1 MAPDSAIF
9 RANADEE
16 NAMTKKSKL
25 PKHLDAG
32 LPIEE
37 RVNFLVSQLTLREK
51 IAQMLH
57 GAPPVPR
64 LQIPAY
70 NWWNEC
76 LHGVA
81 RAGRATVFP
90 QAIGM
95 AASFDVPLM
104 GKVATAISDEA
115 RAKHHDALRLDNHG
129 IYFGLTYWSPNI
141 NIFRDP
147 RWGRGQETY
156 GEDPYLTARMGVA
169 FVKGLQG
176 NDRKY
181 LKLVA
186 TAKHY
191 AVHSG
196 PESLRHSF
204 DAVVSKRD
212 MWETYLPAFRALVQE
227 GKVYSVMGAYNRTNG
242 EPCCG
247 SPTLL
252 QKILREQWG
261 FEGYVV
267 SDCWA
272 LKDFHEGH
280 KVTKTPQETVAMAL
294 RNGCDVN
301 CGNLYSELVKAV
313 EEGLVT
319 EADVDR
325 AFRRLFTAR
334 MKLGMF
340 DPPAK
345 VPFSKIKSSVV
356 GCAKHRQLSLQM
368 ARESMVLLENR
379 NQALPL
385 RNNVRTLGVIG
396 PNAMDMT
403 VLLGNY
409 NGFAPAMASVVE
421 GVLGKVSS
429 GTQVLIGRGCEL
441 TGDQKMWFGECNPN
455 AMKDCDAVVA
465 VVGYTAEIEGEEG
478 CVPGAEGDRSAYGLP
493 GRQMEL
499 LQKVRESARKMI
511 VVVMAGSP
519 VDLTWIKANADA
531 VIFAWYPGEAG
542 GLAVADVLF
551 GDYNPAGR
559 LPITFPTLYEQLPPF
574 TEYAMKGRTYRFM
587 DQAPLYRFGYG
598 LSYST
603 FKYGK
608 IRLSKRS
615 IKAGETVTASIEVR
629 NAGKV
634 AGDEVVQLYVSDVRA
649 SVPTPRLHLE
659 GFARVNLKA
668 GQKKVIT
675 FELSPDQLAAYDDE
689 GKPFVEPGEF
699 RISIGGGQPDD
710 PAAGAVSAVLTVA
723 G

>member
-1 MAPDSAIF
+1 
-9 RANADEE
+9 
-16 NAMTKKSKL
+16 MTKKAGM
-25 PKHLDAG
+25 PKHLDPS
-32 LPIEE
+32 LSIEE
-37 RVNFLVSQLTLREK
+37 RVDYLASQLTLREK
-51 IAQMLH
+51 VAQMLH

-64 LQIPAY
+64 MQIPAY

-104 GKVATAISDEA
+104 GKVAVAISDEA

-129 IYFGLTYWSPNI
+129 MYFGLTYWSPNI

-156 GEDPYLTARMGVA
+156 GEDPYLTASMGVA

-186 TAKHY
+186 TAKHF

-212 MWETYLPAFRALVQE
+212 LRETYLPAFRALVRE
-227 GKVYSVMGAYNRTNG
+227 AKVYSVMGAYNRTNG

-247 SPTLL
+247 SPALL
-252 QKILREQWG
+252 QKILREEWG
-261 FEGYVV
+261 FRGYVV

-313 EEGLVT
+313 EEGLAT

-325 AFRRLFTAR
+325 AFKRLFTAR

-340 DPPAK
+340 DPPAR
-345 VPFSKIKSSVV
+345 VPFAKIKPSVV

-368 ARESMVLLENR
+368 ARESIVLLENK
-379 NQALPL
+379 NATLPL
-385 RNNVRTLGVIG
+385 RKDLRSLAVIG

-409 NGFAPAMASVVE
+409 NGYAPAMSSVAE
-421 GVLGKVSS
+421 GILGKVSP
-429 GTQVLIGRGCEL
+429 GTQTYIGKGCEL
-441 TGDQKMWFGECNPN
+441 TGDKPLWYGECSLL
-455 AMKDCDAVVA
+455 AMKDSDAVVA

-499 LQKVRESARKMI
+499 LQKARENAKKLV

-519 VDLTWIKANADA
+519 VDLAWIRANADA
-531 VIFAWYPGEAG
+531 VIFSWYPGEAG
-542 GLAVADVLF
+542 GIAVADVLF

-559 LPITFPTLYEQLPPF
+559 LPITFPTSYDQIPAF

-598 LSYST
+598 LSYTT

-608 IRLSKRS
+608 IRLGRRS
-615 IKAGETVTASIEVR
+615 IKAGEAVTVSAEVT
-629 NAGKV
+629 NAGKA
-634 AGDEVVQLYVSDVRA
+634 AGDEVVQLYVSDVQA
-649 SVPTPRLHLE
+649 SVPVPRLHLE
-659 GFARVNLKA
+659 GFARVSLKP
-668 GQKKVIT
+668 GQKKVVT
-675 FELSPDQLAAYDDE
+675 FGLTPEQLSAYDDD
-689 GKPFVEPGEF
+689 GRPFVEPGVF

-710 PAAGAVSAVLTVA
+710 PASKAVTATLTVT
-723 G
+723 